1 MNVAGAHD
9 ALSEHPEGILLSVYA
24 QPRASRTGISGLHDG
39 RVKVAL
45 RAPPVDG
52 KANAEL
58 VRYLADQL
66 GIPKSHVVLMAG
78 ASGRR
83 KRVLVEGVTAEVLVE
98 RLGLSV
104 GE

>member
-1 MNVAGAHD
+1 M
-9 ALSEHPEGILLSVYA
+9 LSVYA
-24 QPRASRTGISGLHDG
+24 QPRASRTALSGLYDG

-58 VRYLADQL
+58 VRYLAEQL
-66 GIPKSHVVLMAG
+66 GIPKRRVSVVAG

-83 KRVLVEGVTAEVLVE
+83 KRVLIEGVTAETLVE
-98 RLGLSV
+98 RLGLNV

>member
-1 MNVAGAHD
+1 MTLAVAHD
-9 ALSEHPEGILLSVYA
+9 ALSVHPEGILLSVYA
-24 QPRASRTGISGLHDG
+24 QPRASRTAITGLHDG

-58 VRYLADQL
+58 VRYLADLL
-66 GIPKSHVVLMAG
+66 GIPKAHVVLVTG

-83 KRVLVEGVTAEVLVE
+83 KRVLVEGVTAEAVVE

-104 GE
+104 GG

>member
-1 MNVAGAHD
+1 M
-9 ALSEHPEGILLSVYA
+9 LSVYA
-24 QPRASRTGISGLHDG
+24 QPRASRTALCGLYDG

-58 VRYLADQL
+58 VRYLAEQL
-66 GIPKSHVVLMAG
+66 GVPKRCVRVVAG

-83 KRVLVEGVTAEVLVE
+83 KRVLIEGVAAETLVE
-98 RLGLSV
+98 RLGFNV